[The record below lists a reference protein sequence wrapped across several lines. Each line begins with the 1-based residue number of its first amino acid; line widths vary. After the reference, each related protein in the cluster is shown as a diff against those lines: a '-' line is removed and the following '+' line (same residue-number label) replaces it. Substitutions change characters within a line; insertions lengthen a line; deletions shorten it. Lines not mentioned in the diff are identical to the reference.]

1 MCGPTLMQLVC
12 CAAAAPLFAPT
23 PPVQGCILLVSNP
36 GVANAISGLA
46 TSASYQSGVDRHFLW
61 QRRNETVPE
70 YNMTVQEVR
79 AVFVLLDEPGGVV
92 TGNSLL
98 L

>member
-1 MCGPTLMQLVC
+1 LLAV
-12 CAAAAPLFAPT
+12 L
-23 PPVQGCILLVSNP
+23 QGCILLATNP

-70 YNMTVQEVR
+70 YGMTVQEVGCLGLT
-79 AVFVLLDEPGGVV
+79 AC
-92 TGNSLL
+92 
-98 L
+98 